1 MMTSY
6 LADTHILLWIL
17 VDSEKL
23 PAKVRKILSDSSNI
37 IYYSI
42 ASMWEVAIKY
52 SKGKLPI
59 SATQFLHYCEQAGF
73 KKLPVDDRHVVA
85 LETLTRPEDSPSHKD
100 PFDRIMLA
108 QAKAD
113 CLMLMT
119 HDRQLTCYKEPW
131 VVLV

>member
-1 MMTSY
+1 MMASY
-6 LADTHILLWIL
+6 LVDTLILLWIL

-23 PAKVRKILSDSSNI
+23 PAKVREILSDSSNI

-59 SATQFLHYCEQAGF
+59 SGTQFLHYCEQAGF
-73 KKLPVDDRHVVA
+73 KKLLVDDRHVVA

-113 CLMLMT
+113 CLRFIT
-119 HDRQLTCYKEPW
+119 HDRQFCHYNEGCLL
-131 VVLV
+131 LV